1 MRYRAKNYSC
11 RGEKCAQY
19 PQLSVAASQSL
30 KEEVVKHTD
39 ALQVSISSWIR
50 KLIEDELRRKNNAR

>member
-1 MRYRAKNYSC
+1 MRYRAKNDSC

-19 PQLSVAASQSL
+19 TEFSVAASQSL